1 MRGKLAKYQLG
12 NRSIYVYTPPS
23 YDENDTDLYPAVIVQ
38 DGSYLFVDSMEEL
51 EADFASGITQ
61 EVLFIGIQPHR
72 RDCEYTPWKAE
83 PLQEGE
89 VFGGEGDRYLDFV
102 TEKVIPFV
110 RERYRITEDTSQI
123 GITGGSLGALI
134 SLYAAFQKPDYFGR
148 FIMMSA
154 SLWFEN
160 FVSYVESSTF
170 TQNDVR
176 LYMYVGE
183 TEGVGRDNLQQYM
196 VPNTKKVYRILTD
209 KIPGGADQ
217 IMLETDP
224 EGVHS
229 HQYFNKYFPRGMR
242 FAYPGPSVIQRA

>member
-1 MRGKLAKYQLG
+1 MRGKLTTYQFE
-12 NRSIYVYTPPS
+12 NRNIYIYTPPS
-23 YDENDTDLYPAVIVQ
+23 YDDNDADLFPAVIVQ

-51 EADFASGITQ
+51 EADFASGATQ
-61 EVLFIGIQPHR
+61 EVLFIGIEPSR
-72 RDCEYTPWKAE
+72 RDCEYTPWEAE

-89 VFGGEGDRYLDFV
+89 VFAGEGDQYLDFV
-102 TEKVIPFV
+102 TERVLPYA
-110 RERYRITEDTSQI
+110 RERYRITEDASQI

-134 SLYAAFQKPDYFGR
+134 SLYAAFQEPDYFGR

-154 SLWFEN
+154 SLWYER
-160 FVSYVESSTF
+160 FVAFVESSTL

-176 LYMYVGE
+176 MYMYVGE

-196 VPNTKKVYRILTD
+196 VPNTKKVYHILQD
-209 KIPGGADQ
+209 KVPGGRDH

-229 HQYFNKYFPRGMR
+229 HQYFNKYFPSGMR
-242 FAYPGPSVIQRA
+242 FAYPGPNAN